1 MTRTRLALAACM
13 LMLAGCA
20 QLSSRQTFAKHYTL
34 TGPAR
39 PSAPAASATPA
50 RNTALQVASIE
61 VAPWLQGTGLYYRL
75 AYRHDDRIATYAQ
88 SDWVSPPA
96 RLLEQRIQN
105 AIAADGGWRVVTGP
119 ANPAHA
125 DFSLHIRLDD
135 FSQVFESPQQSHA
148 TLDATA
154 TLVDNRSGEAVAQ
167 KYFQVETEAPSAD
180 AEGGVKA
187 LNQAA
192 SQFTF
197 ELEEWLRTI
206 SAARSESP

>member
-1 MTRTRLALAACM
+1 MTRTRLALATCM
-13 LMLAGCA
+13 LMLAGCS

-34 TGPAR
+34 AGPAM
-39 PSAPAASATPA
+39 PSAPAASAAPA
-50 RNTALQVASIE
+50 RNAALQVASIE

-96 RLLEQRIQN
+96 RLLAQRIQN
-105 AIAADGGWRVVTGP
+105 AIAAGGGWRVVTGP

-135 FSQVFESPQQSHA
+135 FSQVFESPQQSHGA
-148 TLDATA
+148 LDAMA

-167 KYFQVETEAPSAD
+167 KYFQVETAAPSED

-192 SQFTF
+192 SQFTA
-197 ELEEWLRTI
+197 ELERWLRTVP
-206 SAARSESP
+206 AARSESP